1 MKKIIT
7 FTVLLFC
14 LNNVFSQS
22 NFINQDTIFGRTADC
37 ASGVPICID
46 SIAYDSVSN
55 FRYFVDGQLFNGSAT
70 ICSRTNL
77 AHYAYSG
84 VFHNNQTGPWQL
96 DSWTV
101 NGRTFS
107 TVFDNLYTLLDS
119 MQSWDPSAGW
129 RLDTSAK
136 LIYGY
141 TIINAQYSNQLI
153 RALSNPIWQGEILY
167 GFGNRHFD
175 NIYQGLRLSIPT
187 GVHQLVVEKISTGQR
202 DTVTAIAAC
211 MSSDTVRKEVVI
223 ESSQYYC
230 FDTTR
235 LLGRV
240 GKMFNVCRN
249 TSTLS
254 LFDAPSGNCI
264 RYLGRRLGTDTACL
278 MLCDDLGNCATT
290 TLIVKTK
297 FTYGRILQVYDT
309 INVGLSRDI
318 STKLALPIGNIT
330 FLQREFCIVRANPHV
345 SLDINPTAKT
355 TIITGLSVGTD
366 TICITACSNVGY
378 CDTTILYV
386 SAVTPQSPLVIDT
399 TKTYM
404 LIARS
409 SQQALSIREA
419 STTPAADAVQ
429 SNYTGGLNQKWR
441 IKNTALNTY
450 SLSVGQTNMNLD
462 TRWGA
467 TRSGSRLMQWAKN
480 NSSSQKWQFIPL
492 GNGYYKIINNASGRA
507 LSVKGGINTTVNNA
521 YLVQLN
527 YTGLASQ
534 QWRLDI
540 AP

>member
-7 FTVLLFC
+7 FTALLFC

-55 FRYFVDGQLFNGSAT
+55 FRYFVDGQLFNGSVA
-70 ICSRTNL
+70 ICTKKTL
-77 AHYAYSG
+77 ANYDYSII
-84 VFHNNQTGPWQL
+84 FRNNQTGPWQL

-107 TVFDNLYTLLDS
+107 TAFDNLHTLLDS
-119 MQSWDPSAGW
+119 MQRWDSLAGW
-129 RLDTSAK
+129 RLDTFYK
-136 LIYGY
+136 TIYSY
-141 TIINAQYSNQLI
+141 NNVNTSPYSKQKI
-153 RALSNPIWQGEILY
+153 SVPSNPISQIEIGY
-167 GFGNRHFD
+167 NFGYA
-175 NIYQGLRLSIPT
+175 YQGLRLSIPS
-187 GVHQLVVEKISTGQR
+187 GVHQLVLEKISAGQR

-235 LLGRV
+235 LRGRI

-249 TSTLS
+249 TSTTS
-254 LFDAPSGNCI
+254 LFDAPTGNCI

-297 FTYGRILQVYDT
+297 FTYERGLIVKDT
-309 INVGLSRDI
+309 INVGLSR
-318 STKLALPIGNIT
+318 TLTNLASPIGNIVVIQNICSPRPN
-330 FLQREFCIVRANPHV
+330 QRV
-345 SLDINPTAKT
+345 SLDINQTAKT
-355 TIITGLSVGTD
+355 VTITGLSVGTD
-366 TICITACSNVGY
+366 TFCIQTCSNFGY
-378 CDTTILYV
+378 CDTTVLYISV
-386 SAVTPQSPLVIDT
+386 VTPPSPLVIDS

-404 LIARS
+404 LVARS
-409 SQQALSIREA
+409 SQQALSIRDA
-419 STTPAADAVQ
+419 SAVPSADAVQ

-441 IKNTALNTY
+441 IKNADLNTY

-467 TRSGSRLMQWAKN
+467 TKSGSRLMQWAKN
-480 NSSSQKWQFIPL
+480 SSSSQKWQFIPL
-492 GNGYYKIINNASGRA
+492 GNGYYKIINNSSGRA